1 MPDNTIRGIEVDNIT
16 YYIDYNYLVNKPSI
30 DTSVA
35 QTDNLVTNRA
45 VYNAINGLDNN
56 LGQQEDSI
64 NNLIDRI
71 EALEEVVI
79 PSLRARIIAL
89 EEANGIEQESLQS
102 SIDQD
107 YLLLTGDTVSTSNDY
122 LEIQSDDPS
131 IISNDYL
138 QV

>member
-56 LGQQEDSI
+56 L
-64 NNLIDRI
+64 
-71 EALEEVVI
+71 
-79 PSLRARIIAL
+79 
-89 EEANGIEQESLQS
+89 
-102 SIDQD
+102 
-107 YLLLTGDTVSTSNDY
+107 
-122 LEIQSDDPS
+122 
-131 IISNDYL
+131 
-138 QV
+138 